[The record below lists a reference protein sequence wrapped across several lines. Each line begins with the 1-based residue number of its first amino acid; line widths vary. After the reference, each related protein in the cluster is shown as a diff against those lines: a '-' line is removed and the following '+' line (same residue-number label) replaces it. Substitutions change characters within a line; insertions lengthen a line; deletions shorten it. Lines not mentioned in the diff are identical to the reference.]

1 MSRESNVSWQT
12 TVDMHHG
19 EKPTPATMPEAKES
33 MSLAIINTWSS
44 LSSIIC
50 LCFIQQEVRNNHP
63 QEVYRPSLASLVQ
76 QSLTE
81 RQRLRRKFYPLHC
94 MPQSIK
100 EFLGSSGACCVLGR
114 RILAVERKAEDVI
127 DNRRLLQVSVALQG
141 KRGNPH

>member
-1 MSRESNVSWQT
+1 
-12 TVDMHHG
+12 MHHD

-81 RQRLRRKFYPLHC
+81 RQRL
-94 MPQSIK
+94 
-100 EFLGSSGACCVLGR
+100 
-114 RILAVERKAEDVI
+114 
-127 DNRRLLQVSVALQG
+127 
-141 KRGNPH
+141 